1 MRALPTPPEIP
12 IKPTH
17 YRLKE
22 LTISYEANLKYRVVI
37 SIGFLVDEVFNE
49 VTTIE
54 VINMAVPLIA
64 QLLQQAEAAGKL
76 EGGKNAVTRLADIA
90 TIQTVID
97 EFLYQCIGDLHE
109 LNIIELPRYF
119 TY

>member
-1 MRALPTPPEIP
+1 MRLLPSPSELP

-22 LTISYEANLKYRVVI
+22 LTINYEANLKYKVVI
-37 SIGFLVDEVFNE
+37 AIGFLVEGVFNE
-49 VTTIE
+49 ITSIE
-54 VINMAVPLIA
+54 IINMAVPLIQ
-64 QLLQQAEAAGKL
+64 QLLQQAEIAGKL
-76 EGGKNAVTRLADIA
+76 EGGKDAATRLADIA
-90 TIQTVID
+90 TTQAVID
-97 EFLYQCIGDLHE
+97 EFLYQCISDLHE